1 MALIAPREMERF
13 LARPPAQNVVFLVFG
28 PDVGLVSER
37 VRALG
42 RGLRERPDEPLE
54 VENFEGND
62 IADEPLGLI
71 ESAHMV
77 SMFGGKRL
85 LHINLGSKS
94 IIPALERLLNDP
106 PQDARILIEAGD
118 LKRDQ
123 PLRKLIEGHSNAAAL
138 ICYPD
143 SEQDIAALV
152 DATFAEVGRKLDKDA
167 REMLLAHLGADRLA
181 TRAELEKLVIYTHG
195 QSQVLRADVEEIVA
209 DTSLLAV
216 EGLVQAAFSGDLA
229 EVDARL
235 RRLRAGGNTGAV
247 LPLLLRQAL
256 ALHRARLELDAG
268 KPLDAA
274 LQSLMRQGFG
284 GPMRQALTGQL
295 KALKAQR
302 LQQIIDAVHQAV
314 ASTRSLPQLAEP
326 MLDRVLWTIARR
338 SARG

>member
-1 MALIAPREMERF
+1 MTVVAPREMERF
-13 LARPPAQNVVFLVFG
+13 LARPPAQTVVFLVFG
-28 PDVGLVSER
+28 PDAGLVSER
-37 VRALG
+37 LRALG
-42 RGLRERPDEPLE
+42 KGLRERDSEPLE
-54 VENFEGND
+54 IENFEGND

-123 PLRKLIEGHSNAAAL
+123 PLRKLIEGHGHGAAL

-152 DATFAEVGRKLDKDA
+152 DATFDEAGRSLDAGA
-167 REMLLAHLGADRLA
+167 REMLMAHLGADRMA
-181 TRAELEKLVIYTHG
+181 TRAELEKLLIYTHG
-195 QSQVLRADVEEIVA
+195 QERVQRSDVEDIVA

-216 EGLVQAAFSGDLA
+216 EGLVEAAFSGDLA

-235 RRLRAGGNTGAV
+235 QRLRSGGNTGAV

-268 KPLDAA
+268 KPLDVA

-284 GPMRQALTGQL
+284 GSMRQALSAQL
-295 KALKAQR
+295 KAQSAAR

-314 ASTRSLPQLAEP
+314 ATTRSLPQLAEP
-326 MLDRVLWTIARR
+326 VLDRLLWTIARKGGR
-338 SARG
+338 A

>member
-1 MALIAPREMERF
+1 MTIVAPREMERF
-13 LARPPAQNVVFLVFG
+13 LARPPAQTVVFLVFG
-28 PDVGLVSER
+28 PDAGLVSER
-37 VRALG
+37 LRALG
-42 RGLRERPDEPLE
+42 KGLRERDSEALE

-85 LHINLGSKS
+85 LHVSLGSKS
-94 IIPALERLLNDP
+94 IIPALERLLKDP

-123 PLRKLIEGHSNAAAL
+123 PLRKLIEAHGNAAAL

-152 DATFAEVGRKLDKDA
+152 DATFAEAGRALDSDA
-167 REMLLAHLGADRLA
+167 RDMLLAHLGADRLA
-181 TRAELEKLVIYTHG
+181 TRAELEKLLIYTHG
-195 QSQVLRADVEEIVA
+195 QARVQRADVEEIVA

-216 EGLVQAAFSGDLA
+216 EGLVDAAFSGDLT

-235 RRLRAGGNTGAV
+235 QRLRAGGNTNAV

-256 ALHRARLELDAG
+256 ALHRARLELDVG

-284 GPMRQALTGQL
+284 GSMRQSLTGQL
-295 KALKAQR
+295 KALSAPR

-338 SARG
+338 SGRA